1 MGGENGSDN
10 CYCKTFGLWTLLSLK
25 KQWGLGGGRSATIIA
40 NPKNLRTYT
49 ALKSTVKKTQL
60 N

>member
-10 CYCKTFGLWTLLSLK
+10 CYCKTFGLWTLLSFI
-25 KQWGLGGGRSATIIA
+25 KQWGLGEGRSATIIA
-40 NPKNLRTYT
+40 NPKNLKMHTT
-49 ALKSTVKKTQL
+49 VKSTVKKTQL